1 MVGRIH
7 NKARKERERLR
18 EQGDVLA
25 EVKNRSAAE
34 RARAAE
40 LEKLIDTPGSGFTR
54 FECLCG
60 HSVVMSGFMR
70 GDTFRCAQC
79 GEARQTV
86 I

>member
-7 NKARKERERLR
+7 NKARKEREFER
-18 EQGDVLA
+18 EQREA
-25 EVKNRSAAE
+25 RERSVQFHEAQSQ
-34 RARAAE
+34 RAAA
-40 LEKLIDTPGSGFTR
+40 LEAMIDMPGSGFLR
-54 FECLCG
+54 LQCLCG